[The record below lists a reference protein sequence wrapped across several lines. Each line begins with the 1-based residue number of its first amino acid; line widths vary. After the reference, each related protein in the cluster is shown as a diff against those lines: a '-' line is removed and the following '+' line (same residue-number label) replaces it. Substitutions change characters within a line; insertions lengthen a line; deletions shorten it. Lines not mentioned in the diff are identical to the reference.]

1 MSERISAGAIPPGK
15 RVSAADLTP
24 MERDKLTTEGRVGPD
39 GFVDIAEPEK
49 PQVIDMKA
57 AARQKAA
64 KDLTA
69 AISGPPVAQD
79 LNELLSGPKA
89 VLGVPAAAVGASAA
103 RGEDALRKELIRLQE
118 KMATREKCPRCG
130 LHFEEPYGHE
140 ATPEDIKDFLKCV
153 LSATAFV
160 KAYQLFG
167 GRLMVTLG
175 TRSGAIAELIR
186 KAVTAQVKRGEISN
200 EDEVIRSLRQ
210 FTMAATLQ
218 AYAADGKN
226 LQYSELPTDSVEAF
240 AKAAQER
247 IDAVPEPIQL
257 FLRPVLGEFNML
269 VDLLTSRAQDPNFWT
284 GTAK

>member
-1 MSERISAGAIPPGK
+1 M
-15 RVSAADLTP
+15 
-24 MERDKLTTEGRVGPD
+24 
-39 GFVDIAEPEK
+39 
-49 PQVIDMKA
+49 
-57 AARQKAA
+57 
-64 KDLTA
+64 
-69 AISGPPVAQD
+69 
-79 LNELLSGPKA
+79 
-89 VLGVPAAAVGASAA
+89 
-103 RGEDALRKELIRLQE
+103 
-118 KMATREKCPRCG
+118 
-130 LHFEEPYGHE
+130 
-140 ATPEDIKDFLKCV
+140 
-153 LSATAFV
+153 
-160 KAYQLFG
+160 
-167 GRLMVTLG
+167 
-175 TRSGAIAELIR
+175 
-186 KAVTAQVKRGEISN
+186 TAQVKRGEISN